1 MAEQDNDA
9 KTEKPTPK
17 RLEQAR
23 EKGQVA
29 SSQDVKSWGMLAGA
43 LLCLAGLLPG
53 AAARLA
59 ATGRGFLDQADALSL
74 DAANMQPALAALI
87 TDVVLAISPI
97 LGVLLAAAIV
107 ANVGQTGLIWAPER
121 IAPQLSRISL
131 SSGAKR
137 LFSMRAMIEF
147 AKGLLKLAAVGTI
160 CVFLGRSLLQDM
172 ALLPSV
178 PTAGLLGRAG
188 DVAVWLV
195 AGTLA
200 VLTLIAALDFAFQRL
215 SLMKQL
221 RMTKQEVRD
230 EIKQSEGDPHVKAKI
245 RRLRN
250 ERART
255 RMMAEVPKAAV
266 VITNPTHFAVALAY
280 DMAAMAA
287 PKVVAKG
294 VDTMARRIREVAEEN
309 EVPIVENPPLARAL
323 YAAVDLDEE
332 IPVEHYQAVAQVI
345 GYVMRLKDRA
355 R

>member
-1 MAEQDNDA
+1 MAEQDNDT

-43 LLCLAGLLPG
+43 LVCLAGLAPG
-53 AAARLA
+53 AAARVA
-59 ATGRGFLDQADALSL
+59 ATGRTFLDQADAMSL
-74 DAANMQPALAALI
+74 DAANLQPALAALI
-87 TDVVLAISPI
+87 GEIAWAIGPI
-97 LGVLLAAAIV
+97 LAVLLAAAIV
-107 ANVGQTGLIWAPER
+107 ANVGQTGLIWAPSR
-121 IAPQLSRISL
+121 IGPQLSRVSPAG
-131 SSGAKR
+131 GAKR
-137 LFSMRAMIEF
+137 LFSLRALIEF

-160 CVFLGRSLLQDM
+160 CVILGRSLLEDM

-178 PTAGLLGRAG
+178 PTAGLLRRTS
-188 DVAVWLV
+188 DVALWLV
-195 AGTLA
+195 GGTLG
-200 VLTLIAALDFAFQRL
+200 VLTLIAGLDFAYQRL
-215 SLMKQL
+215 LLLKQL
-221 RMTKQEVRD
+221 RMTKQELRD
-230 EIKQSEGDPHVKAKI
+230 EIKQSEGDPHVKARI

-250 ERART
+250 ERARQ

-280 DMAAMAA
+280 DMASMTA

-323 YAAVDLDEE
+323 YAAVDLNEE
-332 IPVEHYQAVAQVI
+332 IPMEHYQAVAQVI

>member
-1 MAEQDNDA
+1 MAEQDNDS

-43 LLCLAGLLPG
+43 LVCLAGLAPG
-53 AAARLA
+53 AATRVA
-59 ATGRGFLDQADALSL
+59 ATGRTFLDQAEAISL
-74 DAANMQPALAALI
+74 DPSNLQAALAALI
-87 TDVVLAISPI
+87 ADIALAITPI
-97 LGVLLAAAIV
+97 LGVLVAAAIV
-107 ANVGQTGLIWAPER
+107 ANVGQTGLIWAPSR
-121 IAPQLSRISL
+121 ISPQLSRLSL
-131 SSGAKR
+131 ASGAKR
-137 LFSMRAMIEF
+137 LFSLRAFIEF

-160 CVFLGRSLLQDM
+160 CVILGRSLVEDM
-172 ALLPSV
+172 ALLPAV
-178 PTAGLLGRAG
+178 PTAGLLGRVG

-195 AGTLA
+195 AGTLG
-200 VLTLIAALDFAFQRL
+200 VLTLIAGLDFTFQRL
-215 SLMKQL
+215 SFLKQL
-221 RMTKQEVRD
+221 RMTKQELRD
-230 EIKQSEGDPHVKAKI
+230 EIKQSEGDPHIKARI

-280 DMAAMAA
+280 DMSAMAA

-323 YAAVDLDEE
+323 YAAVDLNEE
-332 IPVEHYQAVAQVI
+332 IPMEHYQAVAQVI

>member
-23 EKGQVA
+23 EKGQTA
-29 SSQDVKSWGMLAGA
+29 SSQDVRSWGMLAGA
-43 LLCLAGLLPG
+43 LVCLAGLVP
-53 AAARLA
+53 AAASRLA
-59 ATGRGFLDQADALSL
+59 ATGRTFLDQADGVSL
-74 DAANMQPALAALI
+74 DAANLQAALAALVGEVAW
-87 TDVVLAISPI
+87 TLAPI
-97 LGVLLAAAIV
+97 LAVLVAAAIV
-107 ANVGQTGLIWAPER
+107 ANVGQTGLLWSPER
-121 IAPQLSRISL
+121 IKPQPSRLSL
-131 SSGAKR
+131 ASGAKR
-137 LFSMRAMIEF
+137 LFSLRALIEF
-147 AKGLLKLAAVGTI
+147 AKGLLKLAAVGAI
-160 CVFLGRSLLQDM
+160 CVILGKSLLEDL
-172 ALLPSV
+172 ALLPTL
-178 PTAGLLGRAG
+178 PAAGLLARTR
-188 DVAVWLV
+188 DVAVWLG

-200 VLTLIAALDFAFQRL
+200 VLTLIAGLDFAFQRL
-215 SLMKQL
+215 SLLKQL

-250 ERART
+250 ERARR
-255 RMMAEVPKAAV
+255 RMIAEVPKAAV

-280 DMAAMAA
+280 EMAAMAA

-294 VDTMARRIREVAEEN
+294 IDTVARRIREVAEEN
-309 EVPIVENPPLARAL
+309 EVPVVENPPLARAL

-345 GYVMRLKDRA
+345 GYVMRLKGRA

>member
-1 MAEQDNDA
+1 MAEQDNDS

-29 SSQDVKSWGMLAGA
+29 SSQDVKSWVMLAGA
-43 LLCLAGLLPG
+43 LVCLAGLLPA
-53 AAARLA
+53 AAARLT
-59 ATGRGFLDQADALSL
+59 ATGRSFLDQAGTVSL
-74 DAANMQPALAALI
+74 EASTLQPALAALAI
-87 TDVVLAISPI
+87 DVALAIAPI

-121 IAPQLSRISL
+121 VTPQRSRVSP
-131 SSGAKR
+131 SAGAKR
-137 LFSMRAMIEF
+137 LFSTRAMVEF
-147 AKGLLKLAAVGTI
+147 AKGLLKLAAIASI
-160 CVFLGRSLLQDM
+160 CVILGRSLIEDM
-172 ALLPSV
+172 ALLPAV
-178 PTAGLLGRAG
+178 PIAGLLARAQ
-188 DVAVWLV
+188 DVAVRLV
-195 AGTLA
+195 AGTLGG
-200 VLTLIAALDFAFQRL
+200 LTLIAALDFAFQRL
-215 SLMKQL
+215 SLLKQL
-221 RMTKQEVRD
+221 RMTKQELRD
-230 EIKQSEGDPHVKAKI
+230 EIKQSEGDPQVKAKI
-245 RRLRN
+245 RRLRT

-280 DMAAMAA
+280 DMVAMAA
-287 PKVVAKG
+287 PRLVAKG
-294 VDTMARRIREVAEEN
+294 VDTMARRIREVAEES